1 MNASPLAD
9 GAVRLLHPLI
19 GIRGRHGGRTL
30 ELVEVLA
37 DGPRV
42 ALLDT
47 TSAPG
52 IQTNQYGDPL
62 TRQPRILTLTVVS
75 ELEADAHPVLRSL
88 LPEAVLEEL
97 RALIDTHLDDGA

>member
-1 MNASPLAD
+1 MTTSPLAD

-52 IQTNQYGDPL
+52 IQANQYGDPGA
-62 TRQPRILTLTVVS
+62 RQLRIVTLTVVS

-88 LPEAVLEEL
+88 LPESVLEEL
-97 RALIDTHLDDGA
+97 RVLIDAHLDDGD